1 MSVKYSIEQQAIA
14 QNQAE
19 ADELECLPQHPIDRD
34 NLHNL
39 QNSLLNADKAQE
51 MAEFFSFLGD
61 ANRLRIISALALKE
75 FCVHELAELVN
86 MSESAVSHQLRNLK
100 AIRLVSYRKEGRRVY
115 YRLQDNHV
123 FSLYQAVAEHLDEK
137 D

>member
-1 MSVKYSIEQQAIA
+1 MAVNYSTDKTAVATSGETH
-14 QNQAE
+14 
-19 ADELECLPQHPIDRD
+19 DELECTSEHAIDLD
-34 NLHNL
+34 NLHPL
-39 QNSLLNADKAQE
+39 QNQLLNENKAQR

-75 FCVHELAELVN
+75 LCVHELAEIVQ
-86 MSESAVSHQLRNLK
+86 MTESAVSHQLRNLK

-123 FSLYQAVAEHLDEK
+123 VSLYEAVTEHLDEE
-137 D
+137 

>member
-1 MSVKYSIEQQAIA
+1 MNYSIDKMAIA
-14 QNQAE
+14 PQSEPDEPECTSQHTINLDHIQTLQNQ
-19 ADELECLPQHPIDRD
+19 
-34 NLHNL
+34 
-39 QNSLLNADKAQE
+39 LLNEDKAQR

-75 FCVHELAELVN
+75 LCVHELAEIVQ
-86 MSESAVSHQLRNLK
+86 MTESAVSHQLRNLK

-123 FSLYQAVAEHLDEK
+123 VSLYEAVTEHLDEA
-137 D
+137 

>member
-1 MSVKYSIEQQAIA
+1 MSMNYSIDEMATAPQPEPDEPECTSEHAINLDYIQGI
-14 QNQAE
+14 QNQ
-19 ADELECLPQHPIDRD
+19 
-34 NLHNL
+34 
-39 QNSLLNADKAQE
+39 LLNEDKAQR

-75 FCVHELAELVN
+75 LCVHELAEIVQ
-86 MSESAVSHQLRNLK
+86 MTESAVSHQLRNLK

-123 FSLYQAVAEHLDEK
+123 VSLYEAVTEHLDEAG
-137 D
+137 

>member
-1 MSVKYSIEQQAIA
+1 MAINYSTDKMARDNPPES
-14 QNQAE
+14 
-19 ADELECLPQHPIDRD
+19 DELECTSEHAIDLE
-34 NLHNL
+34 NINSI
-39 QNSLLNADKAQE
+39 QNRLLNENKAQR

-75 FCVHELAELVN
+75 LCVHELAEIVQ
-86 MSESAVSHQLRNLK
+86 MTESAVSHQLRNLK

-123 FSLYQAVAEHLDEK
+123 VSLYEAVTEHLDEE
-137 D
+137 